1 MREVSSYKMSHIGR
15 PSGNNPTERI
25 KLWEEHFKNF
35 LGQPAFIPEHTEEIE
50 TIIPETLPIPTHEFT
65 KEEMTAAI
73 KSTSKGKATGLDN
86 IPAEVWKS
94 GALLDQLLEVCNKA
108 FITGTAG

>member
-1 MREVSSYKMSHIGR
+1 
-15 PSGNNPTERI
+15 
-25 KLWEEHFKNF
+25 
-35 LGQPAFIPEHTEEIE
+35 
-50 TIIPETLPIPTHEFT
+50 
-65 KEEMTAAI
+65 MTAAI

-108 FITGTAG
+108 FITGDCPLTWHKAAIIPIPKKGDLSNRQNYSIYKPDPSCSKNLQQDAT